1 MSASII
7 QTDTENNKNLVY
19 TEFNSEIRPW
29 RLYTT
34 NIYHDPS
41 LVTDTTYL
49 PYEYREY
56 SQPKSINAGTN
67 TLTIEASGSD
77 IEFYTKEINKT
88 FFNGLVDISK
98 RLLVRGDVSFN
109 NILDVSNILK
119 VGKAS
124 IDGITGRFS
133 HIDNNNDV
141 SYALKQEA
149 DGKTYINAPSNE
161 NVFMCINNH
170 KYTIL
175 TTDGSF
181 GIGTNYANGVSV
193 IDEKLEVEGLITT
206 DGRFGIGTTTPE
218 QKLHVE
224 GSIKATG
231 SLVTSDDRLKHNERK
246 INNGLEVIR
255 RLEPQVY
262 DKTQEFKKMDFS
274 GVIDSPYTIEAGF
287 IAQEVNT
294 ISDISYCVGGGD
306 YINTNG
312 EVIERSYNLNY
323 NNIFTYNV
331 AATKELDSLISGFA
345 NEINRL
351 KDENRLMKDRINK
364 LVDKCGLGIR
374 NRV

>member
-41 LVTDTTYL
+41 LVTDTTYT
-49 PYEYREY
+49 P
-56 SQPKSINAGTN
+56 IAGTNYDAHIN

-77 IEFYTKEINKT
+77 IEFYTKEVNKT

-98 RLLVRGDVSFN
+98 SLLVRGDVSFN

-124 IDGITGRFS
+124 IDGVNGRFS

-175 TTDGSF
+175 TTDGNF
-181 GIGTNYANGVSV
+181 GIGITSPV
-193 IDEKLEVEGLITT
+193 EKLEVNGNISC
-206 DGRFGIGTTTPE
+206 I
-218 QKLHVE
+218 
-224 GSIKATG
+224 A
-231 SLVTSDDRLKHNERK
+231 LVPTSDDRLKHNERK

-312 EVIERSYNLNY
+312 EVVERSYNLNY

-331 AATKELDSLISGFA
+331 AATKELDSLISGFS

>member
-41 LVTDTTYL
+41 LVTDTSYL
-49 PYEYREY
+49 PIGGYN
-56 SQPKSINAGTN
+56 SHIN

-77 IEFYTKEINKT
+77 IEFYTKEVNKT

-175 TTDGSF
+175 TTDG
-181 GIGTNYANGVSV
+181 
-193 IDEKLEVEGLITT
+193 
-206 DGRFGIGTTTPE
+206 RFGIGTTSPD

-224 GSIKATG
+224 GLIKATG

-331 AATKELDSLISGFA
+331 AATKELDSLISGFG

>member
-41 LVTDTTYL
+41 LITDTSYL
-49 PYEYREY
+49 PIGGYN
-56 SQPKSINAGTN
+56 SHIN

-77 IEFYTKEINKT
+77 IEFYTKEVNKT

-98 RLLVRGDVSFN
+98 SLLVRGDVSFN

-193 IDEKLEVEGLITT
+193 IDEKLEVEGLI
-206 DGRFGIGTTTPE
+206 
-218 QKLHVE
+218 
-224 GSIKATG
+224 KATG
-231 SLVTSDDRLKHNERK
+231 ALVISDDRLKHNERK

-306 YINTNG
+306 YINRNG

-331 AATKELDSLISGFA
+331 AATKELDSLISGFS